1 MNDFKDVFGF
11 SVSHTTRAPRP
22 GEVDGKDYHYVSR
35 EVMQDG
41 IDNDEFI
48 ESAIYA
54 GNMYGTRYNDSLLNL
69 YTGKNNIF
77 KKFMFTAK
85 SLFRMFN
92 SATESAF

>member
-1 MNDFKDVFGF
+1 MNEFKDVFGF

-54 GNMYGTRYNDSLLNL
+54 GNMYGTRYNDSFLNL
-69 YTGKNNIF
+69 
-77 KKFMFTAK
+77 
-85 SLFRMFN
+85 
-92 SATESAF
+92 